1 VSEYCKGGDLM
12 ESLDK
17 YENFCEQDA
26 GKIIKRLLSAINY
39 CHEKGIIHRDLK
51 PENLMFEGDN
61 CPDNIKVIDFGE
73 SLFATVKKM
82 VQQKNVGSLYYMAPE
97 MMISEHNEKCDLWS
111 IGVIAYFLL
120 SGDMAFFGDTAEEL
134 KSCVILGEYDYD
146 SDLWDEI
153 SKDARDFID
162 ALLTK
167 DINKRLSAEEAL
179 THPWISSI
187 KGCTS
192 CPFHKKASENILKEM
207 KEGKTLKRLKTRTKR
222 TEFQ

>member
-1 VSEYCKGGDLM
+1 M

-17 YENFCEQDA
+17 YENFQEQDA
-26 GKIIKRLLSAINY
+26 GKIIKRVCSAINY

-73 SLFATVKKM
+73 SLFTTVKKM

-97 MMISEHNEKCDLWS
+97 MMLSEHNEKCDMWS

-134 KSCVILGEYDYD
+134 TECVIKGVYDYD
-146 SDLWDEI
+146 SEIWEDI
-153 SKDARDFID
+153 SKNARDFID
-162 ALLTK
+162 ALLNK
-167 DINKRLSAEEAL
+167 DINKRLSA
-179 THPWISSI
+179 S
-187 KGCTS
+187 
-192 CPFHKKASENILKEM
+192 
-207 KEGKTLKRLKTRTKR
+207 
-222 TEFQ
+222 